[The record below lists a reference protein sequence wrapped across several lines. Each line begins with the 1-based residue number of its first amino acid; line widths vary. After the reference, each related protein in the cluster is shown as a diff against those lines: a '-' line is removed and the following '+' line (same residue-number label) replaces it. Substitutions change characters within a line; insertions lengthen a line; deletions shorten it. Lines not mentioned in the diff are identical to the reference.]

1 MIELVPIQPT
11 LKDNTEFNSNPD
23 CVDTLNVCIEY
34 YKKIGFNV
42 PWICYYA
49 RKDAELV
56 GSAAFKGV
64 PVDNKVEIA
73 YGTIERF
80 RSKGIGKEIC
90 KALVD
95 LALKT
100 DPSVIITARTLPD
113 NNHSTKILERN
124 GFKLLGMIWDNDD
137 GDVWEWEYVKQ

>member
-11 LKDNTEFNSNPD
+11 FEANTEFNSIPD
-23 CVDTLNVCIEY
+23 CADTLNVCIEY
-34 YKKIGFNV
+34 YKTIGFNV

-49 RKDAELV
+49 RRDMELV
-56 GSAAFKGV
+56 GSAAFKGG

-90 KALVD
+90 RALVE

-100 DPSVIITARTLPD
+100 DPSVIITARTLPE
-113 NNHSTKILERN
+113 NGHSTKILERN
-124 GFKLLGMIWDNDD
+124 GFKLLGMIWDKDD
-137 GDVWEWEYVKQ
+137 GDVWEWEYIK